1 MKVNFIT
8 IILFAFGFTTLY
20 SLGEYVSND
29 NIGFTDIAL
38 SVSNLNQDNYK
49 YIKKDFNK
57 VNGIIFCDISLSS
70 NMICLRINDNKIS
83 NSTIGNILRKWG
95 CRIKQS
101 SINKIVTLN

>member
-8 IILFAFGFTTLY
+8 IILFAFGFTMLY
-20 SLGEYVSND
+20 SLNEYASN
-29 NIGFTDIAL
+29 NNFGLTDITL

-57 VNGIIFCDISLSS
+57 IKGIIFCDIFLNS

-83 NSTIGNILRKWG
+83 NSTIDNILRKLG
-95 CRIKQS
+95 CRIKKS